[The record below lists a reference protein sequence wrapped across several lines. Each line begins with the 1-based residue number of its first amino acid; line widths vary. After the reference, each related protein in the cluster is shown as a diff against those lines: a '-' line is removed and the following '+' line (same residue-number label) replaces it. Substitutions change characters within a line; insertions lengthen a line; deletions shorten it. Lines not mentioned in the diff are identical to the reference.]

1 MNKNRIWIL
10 VAICIGVAVQ
20 AVATPRSEQAARRI
34 AEMFLKNQTDK
45 SLKRSATNPL
55 TLATTSAKLSAGKK
69 RSAGIPAWYVFN
81 QGSEAFVIVAGDDRM
96 PDILGYSTDGAFVV
110 EGMPSNLRAWLE
122 NYTAWADALQA
133 GRVVETAPVQAV
145 PANSPESVAPL
156 LGGISYDQTP
166 PYNNLCP
173 ELDGE
178 HCATGCMATAMATID
193 ADVRKTAYAND
204 GDRLRAEAEAKA
216 ARAELTGFKDAN
228 AVSHQ
233 QNMDS
238 MTMTER
244 MIYAASG
251 REKIEDKQIL
261 CPKCGMRLDPRA
273 KFCISCGC
281 KLQED

>member
-1 MNKNRIWIL
+1 MSKQDDQDVL
-10 VAICIGVAVQ
+10 
-20 AVATPRSEQAARRI
+20 S
-34 AEMFLKNQTDK
+34 K
-45 SLKRSATNPL
+45 SLNAGTAESEEIAH
-55 TLATTSAKLSAGKK
+55 ASTSQSQSSSQKSKSKEEAGTASQ
-69 RSAGIPAWYVFN
+69 R
-81 QGSEAFVIVAGDDRM
+81 QGS
-96 PDILGYSTDGAFVV
+96 
-110 EGMPSNLRAWLE
+110 
-122 NYTAWADALQA
+122 
-133 GRVVETAPVQAV
+133 
-145 PANSPESVAPL
+145 
-156 LGGISYDQTP
+156 
-166 PYNNLCP
+166 
-173 ELDGE
+173 
-178 HCATGCMATAMATID
+178 
-193 ADVRKTAYAND
+193 
-204 GDRLRAEAEAKA
+204 GDRAKAKKPAIVTHDAVLEASQKAEAEARAKAEAEAKA